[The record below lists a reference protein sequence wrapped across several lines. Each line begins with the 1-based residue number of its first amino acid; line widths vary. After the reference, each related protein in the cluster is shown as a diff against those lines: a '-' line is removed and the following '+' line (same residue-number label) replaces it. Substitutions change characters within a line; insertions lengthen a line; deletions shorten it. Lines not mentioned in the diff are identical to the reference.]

1 MGLRINIPLPG
12 LISISVP
19 LPSPAKSAGKAVRA
33 GAAAVREDRE
43 RRAAMEREV
52 PRPVARNE
60 RMADDEYW
68 VAVILG
74 ALVVVIVLAVALY

>member
-1 MGLRINIPLPG
+1 MGLNFNVNLPG
-12 LISISVP
+12 PFSYSARM
-19 LPSPAKSAGKAVRA
+19 PSATKAVRA

-74 ALVVVIVLAVALY
+74 ALVVMIVLAVALY